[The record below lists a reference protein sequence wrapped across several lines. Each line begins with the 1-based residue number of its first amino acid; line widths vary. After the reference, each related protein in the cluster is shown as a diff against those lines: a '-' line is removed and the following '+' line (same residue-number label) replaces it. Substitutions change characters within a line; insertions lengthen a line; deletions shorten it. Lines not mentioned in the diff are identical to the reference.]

1 MPGSRNSSRASA
13 RSSLQNSPASN
24 GGVFIV
30 YTGEKLSL
38 ERQVVPESFERES
51 EENYTGPVNAEGKS
65 VYGKRN
71 PNSVIEAR
79 QRRLYRHQQSG
90 LTARQL
96 VYEHADRE
104 SIAVN
109 TAWKDWAQVKRWN
122 EEDWSVERD
131 TMVARLAS
139 LRFKAIN
146 QALKKG
152 QLQTAAI
159 LMAQLGACVQETESL
174 VAGDDAVN
182 LNISIEDKR
191 Q

>member
-1 MPGSRNSSRASA
+1 M
-13 RSSLQNSPASN
+13 
-24 GGVFIV
+24 
-30 YTGEKLSL
+30 
-38 ERQVVPESFERES
+38 PESFERES

-71 PNSVIEAR
+71 PNAVIEAR

-122 EEDWSVERD
+122 EEDWNTDRESVI
-131 TMVARLAS
+131 ARLAS
-139 LRFKAIN
+139 MRFRAIN
-146 QALKKG
+146 QALKKN
-152 QLQTAAI
+152 QIQTAAL
-159 LMAQLGACVQETESL
+159 LMAQLGACVNETESQL
-174 VAGDDAVN
+174 ASEDAVN

>member
-1 MPGSRNSSRASA
+1 M
-13 RSSLQNSPASN
+13 
-24 GGVFIV
+24 
-30 YTGEKLSL
+30 
-38 ERQVVPESFERES
+38 PESFERES
-51 EENYTGPVNAEGKS
+51 EENYNGPKNAEGKS

-71 PNSVIEAR
+71 PNAVIEAR
-79 QRRLYRHQQSG
+79 H
-90 LTARQL
+90 
-96 VYEHADRE
+96 RE
-104 SIAVN
+104 SVSIT
-109 TAWKDWAQVKRWN
+109 TAWRDWEAVQKWN
-122 EEDWSVERD
+122 QEDWGLERE

-146 QALKKG
+146 QAMKKG
-152 QLQTAAI
+152 QLMVAAQ

>member
-1 MPGSRNSSRASA
+1 M
-13 RSSLQNSPASN
+13 
-24 GGVFIV
+24 
-30 YTGEKLSL
+30 
-38 ERQVVPESFERES
+38 PESFERES
-51 EENYTGPVNAEGKS
+51 EENYNGPKNAEGKS

-71 PNSVIEAR
+71 PNAVIEAR

-104 SIAVN
+104 SVSIT
-109 TAWKDWAQVKRWN
+109 TAWRDWEAVQKWN
-122 EEDWSVERD
+122 QEDWGLERE

-146 QALKKG
+146 QAMKKG
-152 QLQTAAI
+152 QLMVAAQ